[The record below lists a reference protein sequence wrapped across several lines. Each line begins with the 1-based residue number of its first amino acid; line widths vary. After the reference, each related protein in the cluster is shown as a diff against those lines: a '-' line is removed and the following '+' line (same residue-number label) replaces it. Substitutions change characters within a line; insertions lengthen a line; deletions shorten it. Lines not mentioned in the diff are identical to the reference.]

1 MQFCRASNLLL
12 SIPDDKR
19 QAAAQSE
26 PNVLNAFEQ
35 DEDEDEDEDETML
48 ARRHMELKQYH
59 QAVFVLQ
66 DCESP
71 KALFMRIY
79 SQYIVRYISSRS
91 SHIFMLMER

>member
-1 MQFCRASNLLL
+1 MQSCRASNLLL

-26 PNVLNAFEQ
+26 PNVLNDFEQ
-35 DEDEDEDEDETML
+35 DEDEDEDETML

-91 SHIFMLMER
+91 SHISMLMER